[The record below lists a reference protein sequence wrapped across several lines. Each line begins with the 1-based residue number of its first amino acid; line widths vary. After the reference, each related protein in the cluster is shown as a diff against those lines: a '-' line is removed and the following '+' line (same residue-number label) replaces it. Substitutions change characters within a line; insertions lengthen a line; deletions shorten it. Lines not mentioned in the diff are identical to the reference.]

1 MSMKA
6 NRYIY
11 LLLLPCVCFC
21 VRLSAQ
27 ATCSGSALAPVFKQ
41 TFGTSALSTSKNVV
55 PSGFITNYAF
65 NGSGNLADGQYM
77 VTPLVQNAG
86 KNDWAV
92 GGDHTGDV
100 NGNMFLVNAGTGAS
114 LFFKQQVD
122 NLCPGSTFSFS
133 AWLANMNTAS
143 LTAPICSGTLVY
155 PNVTFHIK
163 DVNGNTLAS
172 FNTGNVPLT
181 SSVNVA
187 PNWKQYGFQF
197 ALPAGITSLVLEMV
211 DFYGGLPQCGNDLA
225 IDDIMFSACTPQA
238 SISFNTPTAVC
249 AGSNVTVKASLLNS
263 PFVSPAYKWQQS
275 ISGGLLW
282 FDVGTPSTADSLVMS
297 NVTFM
302 NGGMYRV
309 IVGPD
314 IASLSSST
322 CTAASNALQLTVYSL
337 PVISMTSNNP
347 VCTGSA
353 LNLSADITSG
363 LAPYQYSWVGPGFSS
378 TNDQPSIANVTIAA
392 NAGSYVLTVT
402 DANGCVSAASDVVVV
417 TPKPSVA
424 VAGGDQ
430 AVCNVTTVTLDAD
443 AVTSGAGT
451 WTEVSGPNT
460 ALIAD
465 PLQRNT
471 AVQNMVAGVYKFR
484 WSVTLGPCAAS
495 TDDVLIT
502 IAPATVGGTL
512 SGGTTVCAT
521 ANNGALTLTGN
532 TGAVLQWESSIDNGT
547 TWNIVANTSGSL
559 SYTNLATT
567 TSYRAQVQS
576 GNCAT
581 AYSTVATITVSQA
594 TVAGVLSGGVNV
606 CASAN
611 TGTLTV
617 SGSTGSIVRW
627 ETSTDNG
634 NTWNTVSNTTN
645 TLSFTNLQQTMVYR
659 ALVKNNPCTQQ
670 YTNTVT
676 VTVYQAVAAGTA
688 TGNAVVCASANTG
701 MITLTGTTG
710 TIQQWETSSDNGNT
724 WSMLSNTNASTA
736 YHDLTATTLFRALVV
751 NGNCASQ
758 YSNNV
763 TVAADAATVAGTVT
777 GNATVCALANN
788 GMVTLTGYTGSI
800 VNWESST
807 DNGNTWSTI
816 SGTASSYGY
825 NNLATGT
832 MFKANVK
839 NGVCAAQYSV
849 QAMIAT
855 SPVTNGGTLAGAAT
869 VCGSANSGTILLS
882 GYTGSIIQWETSA
895 DNGST
900 WNVLAN
906 TTDHF
911 SYNNLTATTIYRMLV
926 QSGSCNPA
934 YSTMATIAVDAPTV
948 AGVLSGDANVCAS
961 SNSGTV
967 SLAGNTGNT
976 IHWEASTDN
985 GSTWNIIANTTNTS
999 SYNNLAAT
1007 TIYRALIQSGVCA
1020 SQYTNNVTITID
1032 APTVAGTLSGNAVL
1046 CATANSGVI
1055 SLAGNTGN
1063 ITHWESS
1070 TDNGNTWNTITNTTN
1085 TFSYNN
1091 LNTTTIYKVL
1101 VQSGVCNTSHSNNVT
1116 IAIDQPT
1123 IPGVLSGD
1131 ATLCASANSGTI
1143 TLTGNTGNII
1153 HWESSTDNGNSW
1165 NAIANTSNAL
1175 SYNNLTATTIYR
1187 ALIQSGVCASQY
1199 TNNVTITID
1208 APTIAGTLSGNA
1220 VLCATANS
1228 GVISLTGNTGNI
1240 THWESSIDNGNTWN
1254 VIANTTNTLSYNN
1267 LTATTIYKTLI
1278 QSGVC
1283 SALLSNN
1290 VTIAIDQ
1297 PTLPGILSGDATLCA
1312 SANSGTISLTG
1323 NTGNIIHW
1331 ESSTDNGNSWNAIA
1345 NTSNALSYNNLTVT
1359 TIYRALIQSGVCAS
1373 QYSNNVTITIDAPTI
1388 AGTLSGNAVL
1398 CATANSGV
1406 ISLTGN
1412 TGNVT
1417 HWESSTDNGNTWN
1430 TITNTTNTF
1439 SYNNLNTTTIYK
1451 VLVQS
1456 GVCNTSHSNNVTIAI
1471 DQPTIPGVLSGDATL
1486 CASANSGTITLTG
1499 NTGNIIHWESSTDNG
1514 NSWNAIANTSNALS
1528 YNNLTATTIYRALIQ
1543 SGVCA
1548 SQYTN
1553 NVTITIDAPTIA
1565 GTLSGNAVLCATA
1578 NSGVISLTGNT
1589 GNITHWESSIDN
1601 GNTWNVIANTTNT
1614 LSYNNLTA
1622 TTIYKTLIQSGVCS
1636 ALLSNNVTIAID
1648 QPTLPG
1654 ILSGDAT
1661 LCASANSGTISLTG
1675 NTGNIIHWES
1685 STDNGNSWNVIA
1697 NTSNTLS
1704 YNNLTATTTYRTL
1717 VQSGVCA
1724 SQYANNV
1731 TIIIDAPTIAG
1742 TLSGNTVLCATANSG
1757 VISLTGNTGNIT
1769 HWESSTDNGN
1779 TWNVIANTTNTLS
1792 YNNLTT
1798 TTIYKTLIQSG
1809 VCSALLSNN
1818 VTIAIDQPTIPGI
1831 LSGDATLCA
1840 SANSGTITLTGNT
1853 GNIIHWESSTDN
1865 GNSWNVIANTS
1876 NTLSY
1881 NNLTAT
1887 TTYRTLVQSG
1897 VCASQYANNVTIT
1910 IDAPTV
1916 AGTLSGNAVLC
1927 ATANSGV
1934 ISLTGNTGNVTH
1946 WESSIDNGNTWNVI
1960 ANTTNTLSYNN
1971 LNTTTLYKT
1980 LIQSGVCNALFSNNV
1995 TIAIDQPTIA
2005 GVLSGDATLCAS
2017 ANSGTITL
2025 TGNTGNIIHW
2035 ESSTDN
2041 ENSWNVIANTSSALS
2056 YNNLTATTIY
2066 RALIQNG
2073 VCASQY
2079 ANNVTITIDAPT
2091 VAGTLSVNV
2100 VLCATANSG
2109 VISLAGNTGNITH
2122 WESSTDNGNTWN
2134 TITNTTNTLS
2144 YNNLNTTTIYKALV
2158 RSGVCNA
2165 LLSNNVTIAIDQPTI
2180 PGVLSGDATLCASAN
2195 SGTITLTGNTGNI
2208 IHWESSTDNGNS
2220 WNAIANT
2227 SNALSYNNLT
2237 VTTIYR
2243 ALIQSGVCAS
2253 QYSNNV
2259 TITIDAPT
2267 IAGTL
2272 SGNAVLCA
2280 TANSGNI
2287 SLIGQVGSTLYWKYS
2302 TDNGTT
2308 WNNIANTTNTL
2319 SYNNLATTT
2328 IYKVAVQS
2336 GSCAGLFSNDVTIAI
2351 DQPTIPGILSGD
2363 ATLCASANS
2372 GTITLTGNT
2381 GNIIH
2386 WESSTDNGNSWN
2398 AIANTSSALSYNNL
2412 TATTIYRALIQNG
2425 VCASQYANNVT
2436 ITIDAPTIAGTL
2448 SGNAVLCATANSGVI
2463 SLTGNTGNVTHWE
2476 SSIDNGNTWN
2486 VIANTT
2492 NTLSYNNLTT
2502 TTIYKTLIQSGVCNA
2517 LLSNNVAVAIDQ
2529 PTIPGILSDDA
2540 TLCASANS
2548 GTISLTG
2555 NTGNIIH
2562 WESSADN
2569 GNSWNVIANTSSALS
2584 YNNLTATT
2592 IYRALIQNGVCASQY
2607 ANNVTI
2613 TIDAP
2618 TIAGTL
2624 SGNAVLCAT
2633 ANNGIISLNGS
2644 AGNITHW
2651 ESSTD
2656 NGNTW
2661 SVIANTTN
2669 TLSYNNLT
2677 TTTIYKTLIQSG
2689 VCSALLSNNVT
2700 IAIDQP
2706 TIPGVLSGDATLCA
2720 SANSGTISLTGN
2732 TGNIIHWESSTDNGN
2747 TWNVIANTSNTLSYN
2762 NLTVASIY
2770 RALIQSGVCASQY
2783 SNNVIITIDQP
2794 AVSGSLSGNA
2804 AVCSGLNSGSVLL
2817 SGFSGSL
2824 LWESSTDNGTNWT
2837 ALNHTQ
2843 PSLSY
2848 TNIPTTTQFRVLIR
2862 NGVCATL
2869 YSNIA
2874 TISVSPQVTIATAGA
2889 DQFLCNATVI
2899 QLAGNSPIA
2908 GNGRWTLLSGPS
2920 PVLFSNPATGNP
2932 TVTGITPGAYY
2943 FEWRISNNVCADS
2956 KDTVTVVVYSPLSNS
2971 VDTTS
2976 QLICSGQPVTINA
2989 QPASGGN
2996 NFYQYQWEKSYDGAA
3011 WSNIANANAV
3021 SYSFTPDT
3029 SVLIRRNIVSQVCL
3043 STGNTVRINVL
3054 RPVTNNQVAG
3064 NQQVCEGTVAKNIT
3078 GTLPNGGDGVYFYQ
3092 WQQSGD
3098 NGATWSAINGATSRD
3113 LPLQSSLATS
3123 VWLRRV
3129 VTTQTCYGPQASI
3142 SNTISLDVRPVASAA
3157 IQYNGGV
3164 YCKLNTGIEFTTQAT
3179 HTDSIKWNFGD
3190 GTILTTTARNISHV
3204 YTKAG
3209 IFTPSAQ
3216 FSNAS
3221 GCNVMV
3227 APKDTIRI
3235 DELKAAFELAA
3246 TNDCGKTTYRFVDTS
3261 ASFFPVGKR
3270 IWAINQNVRGNDRT
3284 MQYAFNAN
3292 GTNEASLQ
3300 VNTIY
3305 GCSASLQAK
3314 FDVNIYSYPKVDIS
3328 AVSEACL
3335 NNLMELKS
3343 IVTSTDSV
3351 RTRLWNLSNGMSAT
3365 DSVMQVAFYSEGKYV
3380 VKLTVA
3386 TVNSCYD
3393 SALKQI
3399 SIHPTPKVAV
3409 NAVNLVCKGGTL
3421 ELKASGAAGYIWK
3434 DQNGNIICNNC
3445 STLNI
3450 TPQKNT
3456 EYKVVG
3462 YSEYGCSEIASA
3474 GVRVIEPFK
3483 LTAKTSDTLC
3493 IGESKKITVGG
3504 ATSYSWRN
3512 DVGLNSYN
3520 TPAVLAS
3527 PAVTTTY
3534 RVTGKDEFNCFADT
3548 ADIKLT
3554 VGKPTAFTI
3563 GRDTSIL
3570 SGVPVQLHA
3579 NSSLPDIRSWQW
3591 KGNATFSCLSCVA
3604 PTAKVIMDECLSCTA
3619 TNIYG
3624 CKTSDTICIT
3634 TFCPGSEVFIPN
3646 AFSPD
3651 GDGINDVLFV
3661 QGRGIKII
3669 KSFRIF
3675 SRWGELVFEKS
3686 NFSPGDKA
3694 SGWDGRI
3701 RGKMAS
3707 PDVFVYVC
3715 EAICE
3720 KGTPAIFKGN
3730 TAVLK

>member
-443 AVTSGAGT
+443 AVTSGVGT

-659 ALVKNNPCTQQ
+659 ALVKNNPCAQQ
-670 YTNTVT
+670 YTNTAT

-855 SPVTNGGTLAGAAT
+855 SPVTNGGTLAGATT

-900 WNVLAN
+900 WNVSAN

-911 SYNNLTATTIYRMLV
+911 SYNNLTATTIYRVLV

-1032 APTVAGTLSGNAVL
+1032 APTVAGTLSGNTVLCATANSGVISLVGNTGNITHWESSTDNGNIWNTITNTTSTLSYNNLNTTTLYKALVQSGSCNALLSNNVTVAIDQPTIPGILSGDATLCASGNAGTITLTGNTGNIIHWESSIDNGNSWNAIANTSNTLSYSNLTATIIYRALIQSGVCALQYSNNVTITIDAPTVAGTLSGNAVL

-1085 TFSYNN
+1085 TLSYNN
-1091 LNTTTIYKVL
+1091 LNTTTLYKAL
-1101 VQSGVCNTSHSNNVT
+1101 VQSGSCNALLSNNVT
-1116 IAIDQPT
+1116 VSIDQPT
-1123 IPGVLSGD
+1123 IPGILSSD
-1131 ATLCASANSGTI
+1131 ATLCASANAGTI

-1153 HWESSTDNGNSW
+1153 HWESSIDNGNSW
-1165 NAIANTSNAL
+1165 NAIANTSNTL
-1175 SYNNLTATTIYR
+1175 SYSNLTATIIYR

-1199 TNNVTITID
+1199 ANNVTITID
-1208 APTIAGTLSGNA
+1208 APTIAGTLFGNA

-1240 THWESSIDNGNTWN
+1240 THWESSTDNGNTWN
-1254 VIANTTNTLSYNN
+1254 VIANTTNTLPYNN
-1267 LTATTIYKTLI
+1267 LTTTTIYKTLI

-1297 PTLPGILSGDATLCA
+1297 PTIPGVLSGDATLCA

-1345 NTSNALSYNNLTVT
+1345 NTSNTLSYNNLTVT

-1430 TITNTTNTF
+1430 TITNTTNTL

-1456 GVCNTSHSNNVTIAI
+1456 GVCNALFSNNVTIAIDQPIIPGILSGDATLCASANSGTISLTSNTGNIIHWESSTDNGNSWNVIANTSSALSYNNLTATTIYRALIQNGVCASQYANNVTITIDAPTIAGTLSGNAVLCATANSGVISLTGNTGNVTHWESSIDNGNTWNVIANTTNTLSYNNLTTTTIYKTLIQSGVCNALLSNNVTIAI
-1471 DQPTIPGVLSGDATL
+1471 DQPTIPGILSGDATL

-1514 NSWNAIANTSNALS
+1514 NSWNAIANTSNTLS
-1528 YNNLTATTIYRALIQ
+1528 YSNLTATTIYRALIQ

-1589 GNITHWESSIDN
+1589 GN
-1601 GNTWNVIANTTNT
+1601 V
-1614 LSYNNLTA
+1614 
-1622 TTIYKTLIQSGVCS
+1622 
-1636 ALLSNNVTIAID
+1636 
-1648 QPTLPG
+1648 
-1654 ILSGDAT
+1654 
-1661 LCASANSGTISLTG
+1661 
-1675 NTGNIIHWES
+1675 
-1685 STDNGNSWNVIA
+1685 
-1697 NTSNTLS
+1697 
-1704 YNNLTATTTYRTL
+1704 
-1717 VQSGVCA
+1717 
-1724 SQYANNV
+1724 
-1731 TIIIDAPTIAG
+1731 
-1742 TLSGNTVLCATANSG
+1742 
-1757 VISLTGNTGNIT
+1757 T

-1779 TWNVIANTTNTLS
+1779 TWSAIANTTNTIS

-1798 TTIYKTLIQSG
+1798 TTIYKTLIQ
-1809 VCSALLSNN
+1809 
-1818 VTIAIDQPTIPGI
+1818 
-1831 LSGDATLCA
+1831 
-1840 SANSGTITLTGNT
+1840 
-1853 GNIIHWESSTDN
+1853 
-1865 GNSWNVIANTS
+1865 
-1876 NTLSY
+1876 
-1881 NNLTAT
+1881 
-1887 TTYRTLVQSG
+1887 
-1897 VCASQYANNVTIT
+1897 
-1910 IDAPTV
+1910 
-1916 AGTLSGNAVLC
+1916 
-1927 ATANSGV
+1927 
-1934 ISLTGNTGNVTH
+1934 
-1946 WESSIDNGNTWNVI
+1946 
-1960 ANTTNTLSYNN
+1960 
-1971 LNTTTLYKT
+1971 
-1980 LIQSGVCNALFSNNV
+1980 
-1995 TIAIDQPTIA
+1995 
-2005 GVLSGDATLCAS
+2005 
-2017 ANSGTITL
+2017 
-2025 TGNTGNIIHW
+2025 
-2035 ESSTDN
+2035 
-2041 ENSWNVIANTSSALS
+2041 
-2056 YNNLTATTIY
+2056 
-2066 RALIQNG
+2066 
-2073 VCASQY
+2073 
-2079 ANNVTITIDAPT
+2079 
-2091 VAGTLSVNV
+2091 
-2100 VLCATANSG
+2100 
-2109 VISLAGNTGNITH
+2109 
-2122 WESSTDNGNTWN
+2122 
-2134 TITNTTNTLS
+2134 
-2144 YNNLNTTTIYKALV
+2144 
-2158 RSGVCNA
+2158 SGVCNA

-2180 PGVLSGDATLCASAN
+2180 PGV
-2195 SGTITLTGNTGNI
+2195 
-2208 IHWESSTDNGNS
+2208 
-2220 WNAIANT
+2220 
-2227 SNALSYNNLT
+2227 
-2237 VTTIYR
+2237 
-2243 ALIQSGVCAS
+2243 
-2253 QYSNNV
+2253 
-2259 TITIDAPT
+2259 
-2267 IAGTL
+2267 
-2272 SGNAVLCA
+2272 
-2280 TANSGNI
+2280 
-2287 SLIGQVGSTLYWKYS
+2287 
-2302 TDNGTT
+2302 
-2308 WNNIANTTNTL
+2308 
-2319 SYNNLATTT
+2319 
-2328 IYKVAVQS
+2328 
-2336 GSCAGLFSNDVTIAI
+2336 
-2351 DQPTIPGILSGD
+2351 LSGD

-2529 PTIPGILSDDA
+2529 PTIPGILSGDA

-2747 TWNVIANTSNTLSYN
+2747 TWSVIANTSNTISYNNLTATTIYRALIQSGVCASQYANNVTITIDASTIAGTLSGNAVLCATANSGVISLTGNTGNITHWESSTDNGNTWSVIANTTNTLSYNNLTTTTIYKTLIQSGVCSALLSNNVTIAIDQPTIPGVLSGDATLCASANSGTISLTGNTGNIIHWESSTDNGNTWNVIANTSNTLSYN
-2762 NLTVASIY
+2762 NLTVATIY

-2862 NGVCATL
+2862 NGVCAPL

-2920 PVLFSNPATGNP
+2920 PVLFSIRQPAT
-2932 TVTGITPGAYY
+2932 
-2943 FEWRISNNVCADS
+2943 
-2956 KDTVTVVVYSPLSNS
+2956 
-2971 VDTTS
+2971 
-2976 QLICSGQPVTINA
+2976 QL
-2989 QPASGGN
+2989 
-2996 NFYQYQWEKSYDGAA
+2996 
-3011 WSNIANANAV
+3011 
-3021 SYSFTPDT
+3021 
-3029 SVLIRRNIVSQVCL
+3029 
-3043 STGNTVRINVL
+3043 
-3054 RPVTNNQVAG
+3054 
-3064 NQQVCEGTVAKNIT
+3064 
-3078 GTLPNGGDGVYFYQ
+3078 
-3092 WQQSGD
+3092 
-3098 NGATWSAINGATSRD
+3098 
-3113 LPLQSSLATS
+3113 
-3123 VWLRRV
+3123 
-3129 VTTQTCYGPQASI
+3129 
-3142 SNTISLDVRPVASAA
+3142 
-3157 IQYNGGV
+3157 
-3164 YCKLNTGIEFTTQAT
+3164 
-3179 HTDSIKWNFGD
+3179 
-3190 GTILTTTARNISHV
+3190 
-3204 YTKAG
+3204 
-3209 IFTPSAQ
+3209 
-3216 FSNAS
+3216 
-3221 GCNVMV
+3221 
-3227 APKDTIRI
+3227 
-3235 DELKAAFELAA
+3235 
-3246 TNDCGKTTYRFVDTS
+3246 
-3261 ASFFPVGKR
+3261 
-3270 IWAINQNVRGNDRT
+3270 
-3284 MQYAFNAN
+3284 
-3292 GTNEASLQ
+3292 
-3300 VNTIY
+3300 
-3305 GCSASLQAK
+3305 
-3314 FDVNIYSYPKVDIS
+3314 
-3328 AVSEACL
+3328 
-3335 NNLMELKS
+3335 
-3343 IVTSTDSV
+3343 
-3351 RTRLWNLSNGMSAT
+3351 
-3365 DSVMQVAFYSEGKYV
+3365 
-3380 VKLTVA
+3380 
-3386 TVNSCYD
+3386 
-3393 SALKQI
+3393 
-3399 SIHPTPKVAV
+3399 
-3409 NAVNLVCKGGTL
+3409 
-3421 ELKASGAAGYIWK
+3421 
-3434 DQNGNIICNNC
+3434 
-3445 STLNI
+3445 
-3450 TPQKNT
+3450 
-3456 EYKVVG
+3456 
-3462 YSEYGCSEIASA
+3462 
-3474 GVRVIEPFK
+3474 
-3483 LTAKTSDTLC
+3483 
-3493 IGESKKITVGG
+3493 
-3504 ATSYSWRN
+3504 
-3512 DVGLNSYN
+3512 
-3520 TPAVLAS
+3520 
-3527 PAVTTTY
+3527 
-3534 RVTGKDEFNCFADT
+3534 
-3548 ADIKLT
+3548 
-3554 VGKPTAFTI
+3554 
-3563 GRDTSIL
+3563 
-3570 SGVPVQLHA
+3570 
-3579 NSSLPDIRSWQW
+3579 
-3591 KGNATFSCLSCVA
+3591 
-3604 PTAKVIMDECLSCTA
+3604 
-3619 TNIYG
+3619 
-3624 CKTSDTICIT
+3624 
-3634 TFCPGSEVFIPN
+3634 
-3646 AFSPD
+3646 
-3651 GDGINDVLFV
+3651 
-3661 QGRGIKII
+3661 
-3669 KSFRIF
+3669 
-3675 SRWGELVFEKS
+3675 
-3686 NFSPGDKA
+3686 
-3694 SGWDGRI
+3694 
-3701 RGKMAS
+3701 
-3707 PDVFVYVC
+3707 
-3715 EAICE
+3715 
-3720 KGTPAIFKGN
+3720 
-3730 TAVLK
+3730 